1 MKSVV
6 GEAFS
11 AWSQVKRSI
20 FVTETTRLNV
30 LLSTSQIYFEK
41 GSAQLPYLGAQCQFN
56 AAWSYQITQSSKKIF
71 QFFTTLSCIPS
82 LITDKY
88 KSLSHKG
95 DARIQRLLECS
106 VDVVGHWFS
115 RSVMTRSN
123 NDERCE
129 RYREDRF
136 IPSVPENL
144 SCFLETL
151 ETIVHSCP
159 LHLKTQQRLFNRWT
173 EESCFGYD
181 GFVLREITGLTS
193 IRGISN
199 QIKTKPECGGYV
211 TERLWGITPDY
222 SAFMEDWIQAAGHK
236 LPNRS
241 TFYSLFSPH
250 ISISQH
256 LPCL

>member
-82 LITDKY
+82 LITDEY

-95 DARIQRLLECS
+95 DARLQRLLECT

-123 NDERCE
+123 NDMNTVSGIERTDSYLVSLKIYPASWKPWKQLCT
-129 RYREDRF
+129 
-136 IPSVPENL
+136 V
-144 SCFLETL
+144 
-151 ETIVHSCP
+151 VH
-159 LHLKTQQRLFNRWT
+159 
-173 EESCFGYD
+173 
-181 GFVLREITGLTS
+181 LT
-193 IRGISN
+193 
-199 QIKTKPECGGYV
+199 
-211 TERLWGITPDY
+211 
-222 SAFMEDWIQAAGHK
+222 
-236 LPNRS
+236 
-241 TFYSLFSPH
+241 
-250 ISISQH
+250 
-256 LPCL
+256 